1 MSKRS
6 VRAVVFQPDTYR
18 GLQKGIN
25 QIANV
30 IRPTLG
36 PRPRVVAIEL
46 TMRRHQPPELLD
58 EGAVIARRIVELA
71 DRDQDVGAM
80 LVREALMHVHEQVGD
95 GTATAA
101 VLLQSV
107 VNQGIRY
114 LAAGGN
120 AMRLR
125 HYLEQGTRTI
135 LTELQ
140 GLTTCPHGEVQLTH
154 IARSICYDSR
164 LAGMLGEIFSIIGEY
179 GRLEIRSGQGRD
191 LEREYVEGMYWTGG
205 VLSREMLTDVD
216 RLRTDMENTAI
227 LASDLKIEDPEQLIP
242 TLSVAK
248 SAGCS
253 SLMVIAQELSDK
265 ATALLLANSKPDEFQ
280 IAAVKAP
287 GDTQAER
294 GIALLDLVTLTGGR
308 PFLASMGHQ
317 TLNGVKYEDLGH
329 ARSAWAD
336 RNHYGI
342 VGGRGDPRALR
353 KYIADLR
360 AAYKSAEGIEAR
372 QRLQERIGKLLGG
385 SAILW
390 IGGATRSEIEVRREL
405 AERTATAMRG
415 AITEGVLPGG
425 GISLLACLPALQQTL
440 DQSTDPDQRAAY
452 RILIKA
458 MEEPIRTI
466 VSNAGYDPSTVM
478 AMIAQAGTGH
488 GFDVESAQ
496 VVNMAET
503 GIFDVAA
510 TIKTAVQSAVAGAAL
525 ALTTDVLVH
534 HLKPPITSPLY
545 PSYARRARAAG
556 RKP

>member
-1 MSKRS
+1 MSRRP

-25 QIANV
+25 QIADV

-36 PRPRVVAIEL
+36 PRPRTVAIEL

-80 LVREALMHVHEQVGD
+80 LIREALMYVHDQVGD

-101 VLLQSV
+101 VLLQCV

-114 LAAGGN
+114 LAAGGS

-135 LTELQ
+135 LTELE
-140 GLTTCPHGEVQLTH
+140 GLTTYPHGKAQLTQ
-154 IARSICYDSR
+154 IAKSICYDAR
-164 LAGMLGEIFSIIGEY
+164 LAGMLGEIFDIIGEY
-179 GRLEIRSGQGRD
+179 GRIEIRSGQGRD

-205 VLSREMLTDVD
+205 ILSRAMLTDTD
-216 RLRTDMENTAI
+216 RLRADMEDTAI

-242 TLSVAK
+242 VLSAAK
-248 SAGCS
+248 SAGRS
-253 SLMVIAQELSDK
+253 SLMVIAQGLSDR
-265 ATALLLANSKPDEFQ
+265 AISLLLANSKPDEFQ
-280 IAAVKAP
+280 IVAVKAP

-294 GIALLDLVTLTGGR
+294 GTALLDLVTLTGGR

-317 TLNGVKYEDLGH
+317 TLNGFKYEDLGH
-329 ARSAWAD
+329 ARSTWAD

-360 AAYKSAEGIEAR
+360 AAFKSARGTEAR
-372 QRLQERIGKLLGG
+372 QKLQERIGKLLGG

-390 IGGATRSEIEVRREL
+390 IGGATRSEIQTRREL
-405 AERTATAMRG
+405 AERTAMAMRG

-425 GISLLACLPALQQTL
+425 GISLLACRPALQQAL
-440 DQSTDPDQRAAY
+440 DHSTDPDERAAY
-452 RILIKA
+452 HILVEAI
-458 MEEPIRTI
+458 EEPIRTL

-478 AMIAQAGTGH
+478 AEIAQAGMGY
-488 GFDVESAQ
+488 GFDVEAGQ
-496 VVNMAET
+496 VVAMAEE
-503 GIFDVAA
+503 GIFDAAA

-534 HLKPPITSPLY
+534 HLRPPITSPLY
-545 PSYARRARAAG
+545 HSYARRARSAG
-556 RKP
+556 KKP